1 MAGADESQPFLSSE
15 DNCEVLRGRGNDT
28 EALTEFGFESL
39 EERRPT
45 AFRECEKAHKPVE
58 PPACVPCCILCKGA
72 HVTGSRSCG
81 LRFERNGPS
90 SPPATSEH
98 QPPTPVP
105 PTAPI
110 LNTSRPSRP
119 RRHSVSRGATSAS
132 RHRSVSFPPL
142 PRSEASTALATT
154 TTSPRLTKKAVHE
167 ALDTSEEY
175 ECFVRG
181 AAVTSSPLPQP
192 VLSSTPPARD
202 LHPVRTP
209 IACHEKVD
217 MLELVGMVEG
227 KLKLSERKNL
237 VGYGQQMKPELLY
250 WVTDEAMPWD
260 EVEAQNSL
268 GNRTPSPGSFHSHLE
283 LSGTGLATPPPLL
296 YSVKKPL
303 PAHTRGTAANESHE
317 EESQPALKGSEKESP
332 TGFLRRSLHMVATA
346 ARRRDSDDVVK
357 NDV

>member
-1 MAGADESQPFLSSE
+1 MAGADESQPFRWSE
-15 DNCEVLRGRGNDT
+15 DNCEVLRGRVNDT
-28 EALTEFGFESL
+28 EAVTEFGFESW
-39 EERRPT
+39 EERHPT
-45 AFRECEKAHKPVE
+45 AFRDCEKAHKPVE
-58 PPACVPCCILCKGA
+58 PPVCVPCCILCKGA

-90 SPPATSEH
+90 SPPATSKH

-154 TTSPRLTKKAVHE
+154 TTSPTLPKKATHE
-167 ALDTSEEY
+167 DIGGDEY

-181 AAVTSSPLPQP
+181 ATDTSSPLPQP
-192 VLSSTPPARD
+192 VLSSMPPARD
-202 LHPVRTP
+202 WHPVRP
-209 IACHEKVD
+209 AIACHEKADMEKLVD
-217 MLELVGMVEG
+217 VVEG
-227 KLKLSERKNL
+227 ELEKLAVRRNL
-237 VGYGQQMKPELLY
+237 VKCGQQMKPELLY
-250 WVTDEAMPWD
+250 WVTTEDVPWD

-296 YSVKKPL
+296 YSLSKPL
-303 PAHTRGTAANESHE
+303 PPTCSRATAANESLD
-317 EESQPALKGSEKESP
+317 EESPAALKESEKKGP
-332 TGFLRRSLHMVATA
+332 TGFLD
-346 ARRRDSDDVVK
+346 DSHVK
-357 NDV
+357 TNV